1 MRANA
6 KDRIFRIRLITSPHK
21 FPSHQPCGSQL
32 NVSQA
37 ELSPVRREAEWTWLT
52 ADTVRFYFS
61 LCRTH
66 HVQVSTTLPVPMWGV
81 HVRMPVWPSERQEE
95 GCYCRQAA
103 LPCIHR
109 LIVANARL
117 VLGTSEHHCFVGT
130 TAVHAENPRDGF
142 EKDGQHLGE
151 AWEEDGQQLEDNG
164 PQYGIDHTCS
174 CG

>member
-95 GCYCRQAA
+95 GCYCQQAA

-109 LIVANARL
+109 LIVVNMGL
-117 VLGTSEHHCFVGT
+117 VLPLLPWHHSHHCRACQETEGRV
-130 TAVHAENPRDGF
+130 
-142 EKDGQHLGE
+142 
-151 AWEEDGQQLEDNG
+151 
-164 PQYGIDHTCS
+164 
-174 CG
+174 